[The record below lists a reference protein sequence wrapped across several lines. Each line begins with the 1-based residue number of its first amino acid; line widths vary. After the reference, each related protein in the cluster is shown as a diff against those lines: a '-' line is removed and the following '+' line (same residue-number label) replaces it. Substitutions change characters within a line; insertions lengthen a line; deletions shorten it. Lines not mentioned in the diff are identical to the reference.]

1 MKKLKSYKEIYTYQI
16 DASHHVS
23 NIVYIQWLEEC
34 RLQLLEEINLP
45 ANKMIENGVLPVLVE
60 TNIKYKKALYLG
72 NKVKIE
78 FWISKLKNVSAII
91 EYRFYNDKDELAAI
105 ASQTGLFVNAQT
117 IKPHRLTN
125 AERTAFEKILIDE

>member
-23 NIVYIQWLEEC
+23 NIIYIQWLEEC
-34 RLQLLEEINLP
+34 RLQMLEEINLP
-45 ANKMIENGVLPVLVE
+45 AHKMIESGVLPVLVE

-72 NKVKIE
+72 DKVKIE

-91 EYRFYNDKDELAAI
+91 EYRFYNTKDELAAI
-105 ASQTGLFVNAQT
+105 ASQTGLFVNSKT
-117 IKPHRLTN
+117 IKPHRLTIE
-125 AERTAFEKILIDE
+125 ERVAFEKVLIP